1 MSDAATDPVI
11 REAVLR
17 VASSSASEPTSDRFR
32 SQVEQELR
40 NAGVE
45 LSTQDLQSLMHAVIE
60 GRR

>member
-1 MSDAATDPVI
+1 MSDAAIDPVI

-17 VASSSASEPTSDRFR
+17 VVRSSASEPTSDRFR

-45 LSTQDLQSLMHAVIE
+45 LSAQDVQSLLHAVIE
-60 GRR
+60 GRL